1 MALSAGCA
9 LGLAESEGADAV
21 ALAGGQDVPQE
32 ERVRGHWAGHF
43 GNAAG
48 EP

>member
-9 LGLAESEGADAV
+9 LGLAESEAADAV

-32 ERVRGHWAGHF
+32 KRGHWAGHF